1 VINLPVLGKFVY
13 MAKKIQSFAQRLERL
28 IIYSLI
34 IMMAVVLIFATIELA
49 YNIITTLIQP
59 PFLLLDFEEL
69 LDLFGIFMLVL
80 IGIELLD
87 TIKIYFKRNVVHVEV
102 VVLVAIIAVSRKII
116 VLEPTEYDPVSLIG
130 IAFIILALAF
140 SYFLLKR
147 LGCEMISS
155 SNRPKYSRKKIT
167 DEIKEIRKILSPG
180 RVVADEPDTTDK
192 IKDAGYDEEQDTE

>member
-1 VINLPVLGKFVY
+1 MV
-13 MAKKIQSFAQRLERL
+13 KKIQSFAQRLERL

-34 IMMAVVLIFATIELA
+34 VMMAVVLIFATIELA
-49 YNIITTLIQP
+49 YHIIKTLIQP

-130 IAFIILALAF
+130 IAFIIIALAF

-147 LGCEMISS
+147 LGCEMINLSD
-155 SNRPKYSRKKIT
+155 RPKSSRKKIT
-167 DEIKEIRKILSPG
+167 DEIREIRKILSTG
-180 RVVADEPDTTDK
+180 RVVDDEPDTTDK
-192 IKDAGYDEEQDTE
+192 TGDAGYDEKQGTE